1 MRADLLMSVVSNRAA
16 DMRAIIL
23 PFVLAHT
30 GVVIAIAFG
39 AKGLEADGVTLAVA
53 AWAVLGSLWAMIW
66 TDGCIQDLGAGA
78 KDMDE
83 EMANSHLGR
92 NYAKSPF
99 AAFRVMNV
107 AIVTLIVV
115 AELMALY

>member
-1 MRADLLMSVVSNRAA
+1 MRADLLMSVISNRSA

-30 GVVIAIAFG
+30 GVVIAIVFG
-39 AKGLEADGVTLAVA
+39 AGGLEADGVTLAVA
-53 AWAVLGSLWAMIW
+53 AWAVLGSLWAMVW
-66 TDGCIQDLGAGA
+66 TDGCIQDLAAGA
-78 KDMDE
+78 RDLPE
-83 EMANSHLGR
+83 EMADSHMGR

-99 AAFRVMNV
+99 AAFRVMNI